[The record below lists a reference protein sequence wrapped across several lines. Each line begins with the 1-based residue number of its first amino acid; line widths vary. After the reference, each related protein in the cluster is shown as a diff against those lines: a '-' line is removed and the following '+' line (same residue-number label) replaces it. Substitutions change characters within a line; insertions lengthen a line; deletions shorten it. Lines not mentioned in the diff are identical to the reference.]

1 MQPPWITHTTFKVNP
16 ISSQK
21 MSGVC
26 VCVCVQAGG
35 GGESGWAAGR
45 IKSNRTR
52 PESVQEGSD
61 SRRMGKR
68 RAAHRLCNIAEGK
81 GEARKGF
88 GLHAWWGVLLC
99 FAPLFLPLLL
109 LLRVSI
115 SLSLSLSLSH
125 NPKRMT
131 LSSRAGEIIS
141 FTLAKRGRDQ
151 IPKAF

>member
-21 MSGVC
+21 TSGVC
-26 VCVCVQAGG
+26 VCVRVSACVQRG

-61 SRRMGKR
+61 SRRMGKAEQLTAFVTSR
-68 RAAHRLCNIAEGK
+68 RGRGRQGRDSNYTPDEVSLSAS
-81 GEARKGF
+81 
-88 GLHAWWGVLLC
+88 
-99 FAPLFLPLLL
+99 LPLPPFSSPSPCLYF
-109 LLRVSI
+109 
-115 SLSLSLSLSH
+115 SLSH
-125 NPKRMT
+125 DPKRMT

>member
-21 MSGVC
+21 MPGVC
-26 VCVCVQAGG
+26 VVRVCAQRG

-52 PESVQEGSD
+52 PEIVQEGSD
-61 SRRMGKR
+61 NKRMGKGEQLTAFVTSR
-68 RAAHRLCNIAEGK
+68 RGRGRRERDSNYTPDEVSFSA
-81 GEARKGF
+81 
-88 GLHAWWGVLLC
+88 LLSSS
-99 FAPLFLPLLL
+99 LFFSFS
-109 LLRVSI
+109 VS
-115 SLSLSLSLSH
+115 LFLSLSH

-151 IPKAF
+151 ISKAF